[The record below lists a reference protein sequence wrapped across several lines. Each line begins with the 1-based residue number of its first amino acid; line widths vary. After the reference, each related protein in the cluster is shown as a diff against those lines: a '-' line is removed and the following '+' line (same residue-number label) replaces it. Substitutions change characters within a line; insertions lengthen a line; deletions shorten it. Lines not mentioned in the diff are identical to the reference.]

1 MLARCTH
8 TLIISHIHTPITCTS
23 SLVHIPQSHVS
34 HTHTQSHVLS
44 YTYPITYPLSYTYP
58 NCILYLSYTYPITY
72 PLSYT
77 YPITCPL
84 IHIPNHMSSH
94 THTQPH
100 ILSHTHTQSRVLSY
114 TYPTTC
120 PLSYT
125 YPNHILYLSYTYPIT
140 YPLIHIPNHMSGL
153 SYIYL
158 SYIPTSPHTPI
169 TSQSI
174 PIMHNLIASSP
185 ISYYYV
191 YIFSSVKAIGSDH
204 MWSEEKS
211 A

>member
-8 TLIISHIHTPITCTS
+8 TLII
-23 SLVHIPQSHVS
+23 S

-44 YTYPITYPLSYTYP
+44 YTYPITYYPLSYTYP
-58 NCILYLSYTYPITY
+58 NRILYLSYAYPITY

-77 YPITCPL
+77 YPTTCPP
-84 IHIPNHMSSH
+84 INIPNH
-94 THTQPH
+94 
-100 ILSHTHTQSRVLSY
+100 LFSHTHTQSHVLSHTHTLITSSTLTQSHILSY
-114 TYPTTC
+114 TY
-120 PLSYT
+120 
-125 YPNHILYLSYTYPIT
+125 
-140 YPLIHIPNHMSGL
+140 L
-153 SYIYL
+153 SYI
-158 SYIPTSPHTPI
+158 SISPHTSI

-191 YIFSSVKAIGSDH
+191 YIFSSVKDIASDH

>member
-58 NCILYLSYTYPITY
+58 NHILYLSYTYPITY

-77 YPITCPL
+77 YPIMCPL

-94 THTQPH
+94 THTQLHILSHTHTLTASSTSHTHTQSH
-100 ILSHTHTQSRVLSY
+100 ILSHTHTQPHILPY
-114 TYPTTC
+114 TYLITC
-120 PLSYT
+120 
-125 YPNHILYLSYTYPIT
+125 
-140 YPLIHIPNHMSGL
+140 PLIHIPNHMSSL
-153 SYIYL
+153 IH
-158 SYIPTSPHTPI
+158 IP
-169 TSQSI
+169 
-174 PIMHNLIASSP
+174 
-185 ISYYYV
+185 
-191 YIFSSVKAIGSDH
+191 
-204 MWSEEKS
+204 
-211 A
+211 